1 MSNKKRKTYKEI
13 NDILYPKS
21 IAVVGTNNVIGSVPY
36 DIFENILHDRFKGI
50 LYPVSPSE
58 KNVSSIKSYKY
69 VVDIED
75 DVDMAILVFPSSV
88 AHLAMEQIGKKGI
101 KSTVIISAGFKE
113 VGAKG
118 LEKEKKI
125 KEIAD
130 KYGISFIGPNCLGI
144 INTDPKCHLNAS
156 FARAMP
162 EEGNIAF
169 ISQSGAL
176 CTAVLDYADARHIGF
191 SKFISFGNKADVD
204 EIDLL
209 YYLKDDPKTKVIL
222 MYLEEVTNGKALMEV
237 AKKVIAETGKPIL
250 AIKSGRTA
258 EGASAAAS
266 HTGSL
271 AGSDEIIDAAF
282 KQAGIIRCNNLE
294 EMFDYAKAFAY
305 QPLPK
310 SKNIAIITNAGGPG
324 VLATDRAIN
333 SGLSLGKFEE
343 GTTKI
348 LKKSLPAAANIKN
361 PVDVIGDA
369 RADRYNIA
377 ISAAIKD
384 KNIDGINVILT
395 PQSMTDI
402 EAIAKDIM
410 KVVSQSDKPIYT
422 SFMGDTDVAA
432 GIDILQ
438 RNNIPHYVLPENMV
452 KSMAATFKFN
462 ERLKEIS
469 EFKIKQF
476 SDVDKEKATKIL
488 DEAIAENKTYLPE
501 EEAVKVLEA
510 YNFPVLPNG
519 LANSKEE
526 AGKIADSI
534 KYPVVMKIISSDIIH
549 KFDTGGVILNIKNRN
564 ETENAYEQI
573 LKNVKKVMPEAV
585 IKGVFVQKM
594 VGEGQEVIL
603 GLKKDNSFGSV
614 IMFGL
619 GGIFVEIFK
628 DVDFKVA
635 PISVKEVDDM
645 IQSIRSYPIL
655 MGARGSKKRDI
666 KSLKETIQRLSQLAI
681 DCPQI
686 KELDINPLIVRN
698 EGKGCFVADTKIML

>member
-1 MSNKKRKTYKEI
+1 MQKKKIKTFDEI
-13 NDILYPKS
+13 NDIFYPKS
-21 IAVVGTNNVIGSVPY
+21 IAVVGTNNVKGSVPY
-36 DIFENILHDRFKGI
+36 DIFENILHDRFQGI

-58 KNVSSIKSYKY
+58 KNVGSIKAYKY

-101 KSTVIISAGFKE
+101 KSAIIISAGFKE

-118 LEKEKKI
+118 FEKERKI

-130 KYGISFIGPNCLGI
+130 KYGISFIGPNCLGV
-144 INTDPKCHLNAS
+144 INTDPMCHMDAS

-176 CTAVLDYADARHIGF
+176 CTAVLDYANAKHIGF
-191 SKFISFGNKADVD
+191 SKFVSFGNKADVD

-222 MYLEEVTNGKALMEV
+222 MYLEEVTNGKELMKAARIVTE
-237 AKKVIAETGKPIL
+237 ESGKPIL
-250 AIKSGRTA
+250 AIKSGRTT

-271 AGSDEIIDAAF
+271 AGSDEITNAAF
-282 KQAGIIRCNNLE
+282 EQAGIIRCENLE

-324 VLATDRAIN
+324 VLATDKAIS
-333 SGLSLGKFEE
+333 SGLSLGKFNED
-343 GTTKI
+343 TTKI

-369 RADRYNIA
+369 RADRYNVA

-384 KNIDGINVILT
+384 KNIDGVNVILT
-395 PQSMTDI
+395 PQSMTEI
-402 EAIAKDIM
+402 EDIAKDIV
-410 KVVSQSDKPIYT
+410 KVVKQSDIPVYT
-422 SFMGDTDVAA
+422 SFMGETDVSA
-432 GIDILQ
+432 GINILQ
-438 RNNIPHYVLPENMV
+438 QNNIPHYFLPENMV
-452 KSMAATFKFN
+452 KSMAETAKFF
-462 ERLKEIS
+462 ERINK
-469 EFKIKQF
+469 KIDLEVKIF
-476 SDVDKEKATKIL
+476 NDVNKPKATEIL
-488 DEAIAENKTYLPE
+488 NKAIADKKTYLPE

-519 LANSKEE
+519 LANSKDE
-526 AGKIADSI
+526 AGEIANNI
-534 KYPVVMKIISSDIIH
+534 KYPVVMKIISSDIVH
-549 KFDTGGVILNIKNRN
+549 KFDTGGVILNIQNR
-564 ETENAYEQI
+564 EEAESAYKQI
-573 LKNVKKVMPEAV
+573 LKNVKKVTPDAE

-594 VGEGQEVIL
+594 VEEGQEVIL

-635 PISVKEVDDM
+635 PISENEVDDM

-655 MGARGSKKRDI
+655 KGARGSGKRDV
-666 KSLKETIQRLSQLAI
+666 KSLKETIMRLSQLAI